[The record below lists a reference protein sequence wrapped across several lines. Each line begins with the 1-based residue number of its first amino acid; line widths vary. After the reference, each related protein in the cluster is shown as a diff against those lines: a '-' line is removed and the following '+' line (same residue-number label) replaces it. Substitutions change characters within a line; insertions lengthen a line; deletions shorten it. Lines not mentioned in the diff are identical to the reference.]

1 MHSETRKSLTAPYN
15 ANFPH
20 RAVTVWMYLKDR
32 ADNTTGECFP
42 AIKTIARDIKVS
54 VRTVQRGI
62 NDLVSAGLLCKVY
75 RQREHN
81 RGQTSNLY
89 TLL

>member
-1 MHSETRKSLTAPYN
+1 MHSKVQNLYN
-15 ANFPH
+15 SDLPH
-20 RAVTVWMYLKDR
+20 RAIAVWLYLKGR
-32 ADNTTGECFP
+32 ADNDTGECFP
-42 AIKTIARDIKVS
+42 AVKTIAKDIKVS

-62 NDLVSAGLLCKVY
+62 NDLVAAGLLRKVY
-75 RQREHN
+75 RQREYN

>member
-1 MHSETRKSLTAPYN
+1 MHSKIQNMYN
-15 ANFPH
+15 SDLPH
-20 RAVTVWMYLKDR
+20 RAVAVWLYLKGR
-32 ADNTTGECFP
+32 ADNDTGECFP
-42 AIKTIARDIKVS
+42 AVKTIAKDIKVS

-62 NDLVSAGLLCKVY
+62 NDLIAAGLLCKVY